1 MTHTHR
7 LCTPPSLK
15 AFVAALAL
23 CSVAHSSLAQSA
35 PAAPAASEFEAA
47 LAEYERN
54 HWPQAYE
61 ALTRLADQGHPEAAR
76 IALLMRRYGPALYG
90 REFSA
95 SVRPAQLRAQR

>member
-1 MTHTHR
+1 MTHTQHC
-7 LCTPPSLK
+7 CTPPSLK

-23 CSVAHSSLAQSA
+23 CSAAQSSLAQA
-35 PAAPAASEFEAA
+35 VPETPAAREFEAA

-61 ALTRLADQGHPEAAR
+61 ALTRLADEGHPEAAR

-90 REFSA
+90 REFGA
-95 SVRPAQLRAQR
+95 PVRQARARPQR